1 MIFVIVVDSETEELV
16 SCRKKDTDG
25 DQLGSSMHQSLHIS
39 DKFERSVASPD
50 LFDSAPDNLI
60 EVPPPL
66 AAGAPIEA
74 VISTAA
80 AEAQTRLT
88 PQDMSFDMDE
98 SLAECLIACT
108 ERVETEMRLSQQQS
122 GPSTVKPAAI
132 SNSKKA
138 NKNCNRLQV
147 TVISPKKQNQSP
159 KSTKKAAAV
168 LSKISLGRE
177 FTPKWVEKIKSAT
190 SPINTSLKMS
200 QSGEKHTHRTLF
212 TTTCDPSEKDG
223 SKESGAALN
232 KSFDPF
238 EDSFETDLD
247 QVLAAEAVALSQ
259 MVSAN
264 KVEPPATVS
273 TITKQGQTEPKNKAL
288 EVFSS
293 SACTIGKPAPKPINC
308 SSKRLDSHAIVK
320 PLARPNVVS
329 TQFKPQPAHYKPF
342 CAATKP
348 APVPQRQTFKP
359 VQPKQHGSAVPTANG
374 GHQNK
379 VKFIKHDIVKII

>member
-1 MIFVIVVDSETEELV
+1 
-16 SCRKKDTDG
+16 
-25 DQLGSSMHQSLHIS
+25 MHQSLHIS
-39 DKFERSVASPD
+39 DKFERSVPSPD
-50 LFDSAPDNLI
+50 LFDSAPDTLL
-60 EVPPPL
+60 EVPAPL
-66 AAGAPIEA
+66 AAGAPIKA
-74 VISTAA
+74 VVVSPAA
-80 AEAQTRLT
+80 AEAQTMLT
-88 PQDMSFDMDE
+88 PQDMSLDMDE

-138 NKNCNRLQV
+138 TKNCNRLQV
-147 TVISPKKQNQSP
+147 TVISPKKQTQSP

-168 LSKISLGRE
+168 HSKISLGRE

-212 TTTCDPSEKDG
+212 ATTCDLSEKDG
-223 SKESGAALN
+223 SKESGASLN

-259 MVSAN
+259 MASTN
-264 KVEPPATVS
+264 KVEPPAIVS
-273 TITKQGQTEPKNKAL
+273 TVIKHVQPEPKNKAL
-288 EVFSS
+288 EVVSS

-308 SSKRLDSHAIVK
+308 SSKRLDNHAVVK
-320 PLARPNVVS
+320 PLVRPNVVS
-329 TQFKPQPAHYKPF
+329 TNFKPQPAHFKPA

-348 APVPQRQTFKP
+348 ALVPQRQTFKP
-359 VQPKQHGSAVPTANG
+359 VQPKQPSSAVPIANR
-374 GHQNK
+374 GHQQK
-379 VKFIKHDIVKII
+379 VNFIKYHI